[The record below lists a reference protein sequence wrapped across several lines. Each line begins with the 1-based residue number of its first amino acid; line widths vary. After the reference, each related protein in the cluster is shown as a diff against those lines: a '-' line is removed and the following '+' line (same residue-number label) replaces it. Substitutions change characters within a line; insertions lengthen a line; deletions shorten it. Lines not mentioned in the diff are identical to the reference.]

1 MPTSETMSARFK
13 VRPCWTR
20 GAQISCKPAA
30 GRDVQQASGRR
41 HIFGKGTVRPL
52 LPCAVE
58 EHDTKAGLSE
68 AKWEREN
75 FGLGEAHR
83 GFSLA
88 RSCTGVRRGDRGD
101 DGDVARVTVAW
112 RGRGRVRARRRR
124 GRRGGSRLGAGLD
137 EVGVAVV
144 ARRRRSRTEA
154 WRSARRSGA
163 GPSRRGRGW
172 LRRRGALRRG
182 GRLCD
187 VCGELVGE
195 VTQRKGGTGVAAP
208 WERRE
213 RRLGQAL

>member
-1 MPTSETMSARFK
+1 M
-13 VRPCWTR
+13 
-20 GAQISCKPAA
+20 
-30 GRDVQQASGRR
+30 
-41 HIFGKGTVRPL
+41 
-52 LPCAVE
+52 E

-88 RSCTGVRRGDRGD
+88 RSCTGVRRGDRGE

-154 WRSARRSGA
+154 GATALDGVEQGRAGAVVGGFGVAVLCVAVVGSARSRTGA
-163 GPSRRGRGW
+163 
-172 LRRRGALRRG
+172 RRG
-182 GRLCD
+182 GRLRCED
-187 VCGELVGE
+187 GVAGPGLGAARTMRGGRRDHGEARRLLLGAEGSTQRRELVD
-195 VTQRKGGTGVAAP
+195 
-208 WERRE
+208 
-213 RRLGQAL
+213 